1 MNLKIAKV
9 VARSIATHIVET
21 HGTNIDSLTISE
33 MTADQFPELEGDTF
47 EALTD
52 LVQNYID
59 VSDLHVHFDEWRL
72 DSNGN
77 KLSDE
82 EVKARRSEPFDF

>member
-1 MNLKIAKV
+1 MNPKIAKV
-9 VARSIATHIVET
+9 VARSIATHILET
-21 HGTNIDSLTISE
+21 HGTNIDSLTVSE
-33 MTADQFPELEGDTF
+33 MTADEFPELGDYAF
-47 EALTD
+47 EALAD

-59 VSDLHVHFDEWRL
+59 VSNLHVSFDEWRL